1 MRPAPDSAGDRAD
14 PADPPVKSRAEA
26 KAELPGG
33 VRSHRMATEP
43 PPEPAKRGRRPRR
56 PRHFAPYRLARF
68 ILVVL
73 ALIGVVAIAL
83 LVLGLL
89 NVEVVTDHFSV
100 H

>member
-1 MRPAPDSAGDRAD
+1 
-14 PADPPVKSRAEA
+14 
-26 KAELPGG
+26 
-33 VRSHRMATEP
+33 MASEP
-43 PPEPAKRGRRPRR
+43 PPATAKRGWQPRR

-73 ALIGVVAIAL
+73 VLIGVVALAL

-89 NVEVVTDHFSV
+89 NVEVVTDHFSI